1 MSLPLP
7 KMIVTPHRA
16 VFDARVR
23 EKSALALCEDHLSKV
38 TTSYYTSVA
47 QKAKRV

>member
-1 MSLPLP
+1 MSLS
-7 KMIVTPHRA
+7 KMIVMAHRV

-23 EKSALALCEDHLSKV
+23 EKSAPALCEDHLNKV
-38 TTSYYTSVA
+38 ATSYYRSVA